1 MCRSCREGVR
11 STWQDQR
18 VESEQRALSILE
30 GLDAEQREVALAVSG
45 PVRVLAGAGTGKTR
59 AITHRIAYSVVTG
72 ASEPERTL
80 ALTFTNRAAGEMRH
94 RLRGLGVQGAQVR
107 TFHAAALRQLRYF
120 WPQLSRTAFPELMSS
135 KASMVARA
143 LSHCKVDSDTALVRD
158 VSGDI
163 EWCKSNM
170 IDSTLIH
177 KAKRDFAIDVG
188 TLAKVMDSYEG
199 AKKDRNVLDFD
210 DILMLMSAAIRT
222 RPEIETAVHNAYKWF
237 TVDEFQ
243 DVNPLQKSVLDL
255 WVGERDDICVV
266 GDPSQTIYS
275 FTGASSE
282 YLSEFVTQFPH
293 STRIELVR
301 CYRCSPEIVAM
312 ANAVIHG
319 DTRSKPLT
327 LRSQQESGVA
337 PTISAFA
344 DDNDEAEKIAASI
357 KSMLNSGTS
366 ASEIAILF
374 RINAQSAELETA
386 LSSLDI
392 PLVLRGTERFFE
404 RPEVRSA
411 LTLLRGDA
419 KNSGLVPTHLAEHVR
434 DVLSGTGWSA
444 QAPRGTGAVR
454 EKWESLLALMTMA
467 EETDPST
474 TLSEFIADLDARASV
489 EHAPTADAVTL
500 ASIHSAKG
508 LEWPVV
514 FLVGCSEG
522 LLPLSYAD
530 SEDGVDEER
539 RLAYVG
545 ISRAARVL
553 EISWG
558 KARAPGGKPTRS
570 LSRFFANIPRDL
582 VRASADSGLV
592 VSGSVVR
599 GRSQSAPT
607 RKRTGPKPCRVCGKG
622 LVTPSERTIGRCMK
636 CPGEPN
642 EMIFESLR
650 AWRKERSLEKSVPA
664 YIIFTDATL
673 TAMAEIAPSDL
684 DGLAAIPG
692 VGPAKLT
699 EFGGELL
706 QIIHAQN

>member
-1 MCRSCREGVR
+1 M
-11 STWQDQR
+11 
-18 VESEQRALSILE
+18 A

-59 AITHRIAYSVVTG
+59 AITHRIAYSVATG
-72 ASEPERTL
+72 SSEAERTL

-107 TFHAAALRQLRYF
+107 TFHAAALRQLRFF
-120 WPQLSRTAFPELMSS
+120 WPQLSRTAFPEIMSS
-135 KASMVARA
+135 KASIVARA
-143 LSHCKVDSDTALVRD
+143 LAHCKVDSDTALVRD
-158 VSGDI
+158 VSGDL

-170 IDSTLIH
+170 IDSALIH
-177 KAKRDFAIDVG
+177 KAKRDFVIDVA
-188 TLAKVMDSYEG
+188 TLAKVMDSYETL
-199 AKKDRNVLDFD
+199 KKERNLLDFD
-210 DILMLMSAAIRT
+210 DILMLMSAAIRS
-222 RPEIETAVHNAYKWF
+222 RPEIATAVHSAYRWF

-275 FTGASSE
+275 FTGASSR
-282 YLSEFVTQFPH
+282 YLLDFVASYPSATQV
-293 STRIELVR
+293 ELVR
-301 CYRCSPEIVAM
+301 CYRCSPEIVKL
-312 ANAVIHG
+312 ANAVING
-319 DTRSKPLT
+319 DTRSKPLI
-327 LRSQQESGVA
+327 LRSQQESGLA
-337 PTISAFA
+337 PRISTYA
-344 DDNDEAEKIAASI
+344 DDHDEAENVAQAI
-357 KSMLNSGTS
+357 KELINSGT
-366 ASEIAILF
+366 AAADIAILF

-386 LSSLDI
+386 LTNLDI

-404 RPEVRSA
+404 RPEVKSA

-419 KNSGLVPTHLAEHVR
+419 KNSGLAPTHLAEHVR
-434 DVLSGTGWSA
+434 DVLSGTGWSP

-467 EETDPST
+467 EETDPDTS
-474 TLSEFIADLDARASV
+474 LSDFIADLDARASV

-508 LEWPVV
+508 LEWSVV

-530 SEDGVDEER
+530 SEDGIDEER

-545 ISRAARVL
+545 VTRAARIL
-553 EISWG
+553 EVSWG
-558 KARAPGGKPTRS
+558 KSRAPGGKSTRS
-570 LSRFFANIPRDL
+570 LSRFFVQGSQGL
-582 VRASADSGLV
+582 TGASVDSVDSVDSGLV
-592 VSGSVVR
+592 VAGSVVR
-599 GRSQSAPT
+599 GSSQVTHT

-622 LVTPSERTIGRCMK
+622 LVTPSERTIGRCQK

-650 AWRKERSLEKSVPA
+650 AWRKERSLEKNVPA
-664 YIIFTDATL
+664 YIVFTDATL
-673 TAMAEIAPSDL
+673 TAMAELMPRDFDELS
-684 DGLAAIPG
+684 AIPG

-699 EFGGELL
+699 EFGAELL
-706 QIIHAQN
+706 EIIHVQH

>member
-1 MCRSCREGVR
+1 MDF
-11 STWQDQR
+11 DQR
-18 VESEQRALSILE
+18 VDVEQRAQSILA
-30 GLDAEQREVALAVSG
+30 GLDAEQREVALAVGG

-72 ASEPERTL
+72 ASEAERTL

-94 RLRGLGVQGAQVR
+94 RLRGLGVAGVQVR
-107 TFHAAALRQLRYF
+107 TFHAAALRQLRFF
-120 WPQLSRTAFPELMSS
+120 WPQLSRTAFPDLMSS
-135 KASMVARA
+135 KAPIVARA
-143 LSHCKVDSDTALVRD
+143 LAHCKVDSDTALLRD
-158 VSGDI
+158 VSGDL

-170 IDSTLIH
+170 MDSALIH

-188 TLAKVMDSYEG
+188 TLAKVMDSYETL
-199 AKKDRNVLDFD
+199 KKDRNLLDFD

-222 RPEIETAVHNAYKWF
+222 RPDIATAVHSAYRWF

-243 DVNPLQKSVLDL
+243 DVNPLQKSVMDL

-275 FTGASSE
+275 FTGASSK
-282 YLSEFVTQFPH
+282 YLVNFATTYPH
-293 STRIELVR
+293 ATRVELVR

-319 DTRSKPLT
+319 DARSKPLT
-327 LRSQQESGVA
+327 LRSQQGSGPP
-337 PTISAFA
+337 PTISAYA
-344 DDNDEAEKIAASI
+344 DDHDEAENVAAAI
-357 KSMLNSGTS
+357 KKLISSGTLP
-366 ASEIAILF
+366 ADIAILF
-374 RINAQSAELETA
+374 RINAQSAEFESA
-386 LSSLDI
+386 LSNLDI

-404 RPEVRSA
+404 RPEVKSA
-411 LTLLRGDA
+411 LTMLRGDA
-419 KNSGLVPTHLAEHVR
+419 KNTGLAPTNLAEHVR
-434 DVLSGTGWSA
+434 DVLSSTGWSP

-467 EETDPST
+467 EEADPST
-474 TLSEFIADLDARASV
+474 SLGDFITELDARASV

-545 ISRAARVL
+545 ISRAARIL
-553 EISWG
+553 EVSWG
-558 KARAPGGKPTRS
+558 RSRAPGGKATRT
-570 LSRFFANIPRDL
+570 LSRFFAHLPRDL
-582 VRASADSGLV
+582 VSATTDSGLV
-592 VSGSVVR
+592 VAGSLVR
-599 GRSQSAPT
+599 GSSRVTHP

-622 LVTPSERTIGRCMK
+622 LVTASERTIGRCQR

-642 EMIFESLR
+642 EIIFDTLR
-650 AWRKERSLEKSVPA
+650 TWRKEKSLKKGVPA
-664 YIIFTDATL
+664 YIVFTDATL
-673 TAMAEIAPSDL
+673 SAMAELVPGDL
-684 DGLAAIPG
+684 DELAAIPG

-699 EFGGELL
+699 EFGAELL
-706 QIIHAQN
+706 AIIHLQQ

>member
-1 MCRSCREGVR
+1 M
-11 STWQDQR
+11 D
-18 VESEQRALSILE
+18 SEQRAQDILA
-30 GLDAEQREVALAVSG
+30 GLDAQQREVALAVSG

-59 AITHRIAYSVVTG
+59 AITHRIAYSVATG
-72 ASEPERTL
+72 SSEAERTL

-107 TFHAAALRQLRYF
+107 TFHAAALRQLRFF

-135 KASMVARA
+135 KAPIVARA

-158 VSGDI
+158 VSGDL

-170 IDSTLIH
+170 MDSALIH
-177 KAKRDFAIDVG
+177 KAKRDFAIDVA
-188 TLAKVMDSYEG
+188 TLAKVMDSYETL
-199 AKKDRNVLDFD
+199 KKDRNLLDFD
-210 DILMLMSAAIRT
+210 DILMLMSAAIRS
-222 RPEIETAVHNAYKWF
+222 RPDIATAVHSAYRWF

-255 WVGERDDICVV
+255 WVGERDDLCVV

-275 FTGASSE
+275 FTGASSK
-282 YLSEFVTQFPH
+282 YLLDFVKTYPSATQ
-293 STRIELVR
+293 IELVR
-301 CYRCSPEIVAM
+301 CYRCSPEIVKM
-312 ANAVIHG
+312 ANAVING
-319 DTRSKPLT
+319 DTRTKALV
-327 LRSQQESGVA
+327 LRSQQESGVV
-337 PTISAFA
+337 PRISTYA
-344 DDNDEAEKIAASI
+344 DDHDEAENVAQSI
-357 KSMLNSGTS
+357 KELIDSGT
-366 ASEIAILF
+366 AAADIAILF
-374 RINAQSAELETA
+374 RINAQSAEYETA
-386 LSSLDI
+386 LTNLDI

-404 RPEVRSA
+404 RPEVKSA

-419 KNSGLVPTHLAEHVR
+419 KNSGLSPTNLAEHVR
-434 DVLSGTGWSA
+434 DVLSGTGWSP
-444 QAPRGTGAVR
+444 QAPRGSGAVR

-467 EETDPST
+467 EETDPNTS
-474 TLSEFIADLDARASV
+474 LSDFIADLDARASV

-545 ISRAARVL
+545 ITRAARIL
-553 EISWG
+553 EVSWG
-558 KARAPGGKPTRS
+558 RSRAPGGKATRS
-570 LSRFFANIPRDL
+570 LSRFFVHAPQGSAG
-582 VRASADSGLV
+582 ASVDGVNGGLGLD
-592 VSGSVVR
+592 GSVVR
-599 GRSQSAPT
+599 GSSQVTHS

-622 LVTPSERTIGRCMK
+622 LVTPSERTIGRCQK

-650 AWRKERSLEKSVPA
+650 AWRKEKSFEKNVPA
-664 YIIFTDATL
+664 YIVFTDATL
-673 TAMAEIAPSDL
+673 TAMAELMPRDFDELS
-684 DGLAAIPG
+684 AIPG

-699 EFGGELL
+699 EFGAELL
-706 QIIHAQN
+706 EIIHVQH

>member
-1 MCRSCREGVR
+1 M
-11 STWQDQR
+11 D
-18 VESEQRALSILE
+18 SEQRAQSILA

-59 AITHRIAYSVVTG
+59 AITHRIAYSVATG
-72 ASEPERTL
+72 ASQSERTL

-94 RLRGLGVQGAQVR
+94 RLRDLGVQGAQVR
-107 TFHAAALRQLRYF
+107 TFHAAALRQLRFF
-120 WPQLSRTAFPELMSS
+120 WPQLSRSAFPELMSS
-135 KASMVARA
+135 KAPIVARA
-143 LSHCKVDSDTALVRD
+143 LAHCKVDSDRALVRD
-158 VSGDI
+158 VSGDL

-170 IDSTLIH
+170 MDSALIH
-177 KAKRDFAIDVG
+177 KAKRDFAIDVA
-188 TLAKVMDSYEG
+188 TLAKVMDSYETL
-199 AKKDRNVLDFD
+199 KKERNLLDFD

-222 RPEIETAVHNAYKWF
+222 RPEISTAVHSAYRWF

-255 WVGERDDICVV
+255 WVGERDDLCVV

-275 FTGASSE
+275 FTGASSK
-282 YLSEFVTQFPH
+282 YLLDFVTAHP
-293 STRIELVR
+293 SATRVELIR

-319 DTRSKPLT
+319 EARSKPLT
-327 LRSQQESGVA
+327 LRSQQDSGSTPKV
-337 PTISAFA
+337 SAYA
-344 DDNDEAEKIAASI
+344 DDNDEAENVAQAI
-357 KSMLNSGTS
+357 KKLINSGT
-366 ASEIAILF
+366 AAADIAILF
-374 RINAQSAELETA
+374 RINAQSAEFETA
-386 LSSLDI
+386 LTNLDI
-392 PLVLRGTERFFE
+392 PLVMRGTERFFE
-404 RPEVRSA
+404 RPEVKSA

-419 KNSGLVPTHLAEHVR
+419 KNTGLSPTNLAEHVR
-434 DVLSGTGWSA
+434 DVLSGTGWSQ

-467 EETDPST
+467 EEFDPGTS
-474 TLSEFIADLDARASV
+474 LSDFIADIDARISV

-514 FLVGCSEG
+514 FLIGCSEG
-522 LLPLSYAD
+522 LLPLSYAN

-545 ISRAARVL
+545 ITRAARIL
-553 EISWG
+553 EVSWG
-558 KARAPGGKPTRS
+558 KSRAPGGKSTRS
-570 LSRFFANIPRDL
+570 LSRFFANLPQDL
-582 VRASADSGLV
+582 VSATADSGLV
-592 VSGSVVR
+592 VAGSLVR
-599 GRSQSAPT
+599 GSSQVTHT

-622 LVTPSERTIGRCMK
+622 LVTPSERTIGRCQK

-642 EMIFESLR
+642 EIIFETLR
-650 AWRKERSLEKSVPA
+650 VWRKERSLEKNVPA

-673 TAMAEIAPSDL
+673 TAMAELVPSNFDE
-684 DGLAAIPG
+684 LAAIPG

-699 EFGGELL
+699 EFGSELL
-706 QIIHAQN
+706 EIIRLPN

>member
-1 MCRSCREGVR
+1 ME
-11 STWQDQR
+11 T
-18 VESEQRALSILE
+18 ELRAHSILE
-30 GLDAEQREVALAVSG
+30 GLDGEQREVALAVSG

-72 ASEPERTL
+72 ASEAERTL

-94 RLRGLGVQGAQVR
+94 RLRGLGVQGVQVR
-107 TFHAAALRQLRYF
+107 TFHAAALRQLRFF
-120 WPQLSRTAFPELMSS
+120 WPQLSRTAFPDLMSS
-135 KASMVARA
+135 KAPIVARA
-143 LSHCKVDSDTALVRD
+143 LAYCKVDSDTALVRD

-170 IDSTLIH
+170 MDSALIH
-177 KAKRDFAIDVG
+177 KAKRDFAIDVA
-188 TLAKVMDSYEG
+188 TLAKVMDSYETL
-199 AKKDRNVLDFD
+199 KKDRNLLDFD

-222 RPEIETAVHNAYKWF
+222 RHEIQTAVHTAYRWF

-255 WVGERDDICVV
+255 WIGERDDICVV

-275 FTGASSE
+275 FTGASSK
-282 YLSEFVTQFPH
+282 YLTDFVKTYPNA
-293 STRIELVR
+293 TRVELVR

-319 DTRSKPLT
+319 DTRSKPLM
-327 LRSQQESGVA
+327 LRSQQESGLA
-337 PTISAFA
+337 PTISAYA
-344 DDNDEAEKIAASI
+344 DDNDEAEKVAAAI
-357 KSMLNSGTS
+357 KKLINSGTV
-366 ASEIAILF
+366 AADIAILF
-374 RINAQSAELETA
+374 RINAQSAEFETA
-386 LSSLDI
+386 LSYLDI
-392 PLVLRGTERFFE
+392 PLVLRGTERFFA
-404 RPEVRSA
+404 RPEVKSA

-419 KNSGLVPTHLAEHVR
+419 KNTGLVPTNLAEHVR
-434 DVLSGTGWSA
+434 DVFSGTGWSA

-467 EETDPST
+467 EEADPST
-474 TLSEFIADLDARASV
+474 SLTDFIADLDARAAV

-545 ISRAARVL
+545 ISRAARRL
-553 EISWG
+553 EVSWG
-558 KARAPGGKPTRS
+558 KSRAPGGKSNRT
-570 LSRFFANIPRDL
+570 LSRFFANLSRDL
-582 VRASADSGLV
+582 VSASADSGLV

-599 GRSQSAPT
+599 GSSQVTPT

-622 LVTPSERTIGRCMK
+622 LVTPSERTIGRCQK

-642 EMIFESLR
+642 EIIFESLR
-650 AWRKERSLEKSVPA
+650 AWRKERSAQKSVPA

-673 TAMAEIAPSDL
+673 TAMAELAPSDL
-684 DGLAAIPG
+684 DELAAIPG
-692 VGPAKLT
+692 VGPAKLA
-699 EFGGELL
+699 EFGAQLL
-706 QIIHAQN
+706 EIIQTQV